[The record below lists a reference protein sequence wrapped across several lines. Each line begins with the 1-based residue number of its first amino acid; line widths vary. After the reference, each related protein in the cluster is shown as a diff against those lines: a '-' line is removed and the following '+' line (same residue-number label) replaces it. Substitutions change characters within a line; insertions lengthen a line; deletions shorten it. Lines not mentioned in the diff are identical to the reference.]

1 MTVAEQLARE
11 TKELQFRELPPE
23 VVHQVKRSLL
33 DTLGVALCGYPS
45 EPSQIIQSMIKE
57 MNEPP
62 ESTVFGSGLKTSCLY
77 ATLANGAM
85 LRYPDYSDRG
95 FLTKEALV
103 FLGHHSNLIPPILAV
118 GERQRSP
125 GQEIITAI
133 VLAYELSNRI
143 YDSAGGSH
151 NLRQR
156 GWTTETMGHACIMGL
171 LAGRLFGLD
180 EKQMANALAIAA
192 CFSLQPGVMLSPSA
206 ARNMRTPFGAYGGIL
221 SGLLAG
227 KGFTGALEVFE
238 GRQGLAQVVT
248 RGEMDLEK
256 LKQPRKDWTILSTWV
271 KKFAADGDMQGLL
284 EATVTLVERHDIVPQ
299 DVAEVRIKT
308 NSYNYRLAD
317 PVKRRHPNNKYAADH
332 SLYYTTAVAIVDRA
346 VGPEQFSEQKLWD
359 PRVRELLD
367 KIFVEPDPSLEEFSS
382 PGIAE
387 ITTKRGEKYS
397 CEIRHPKGHP
407 MNPVTD
413 TDLEEKFR
421 SMAGKFM
428 DESQM
433 SHIIDSIYNLEKL
446 EDIGGLVKL
455 LVIPELT
462 TSHYP

>member
-1 MTVAEQLARE
+1 
-11 TKELQFRELPPE
+11 
-23 VVHQVKRSLL
+23 
-33 DTLGVALCGYPS
+33 
-45 EPSQIIQSMIKE
+45 
-57 MNEPP
+57 
-62 ESTVFGSGLKTSCLY
+62 
-77 ATLANGAM
+77 
-85 LRYPDYSDRG
+85 
-95 FLTKEALV
+95 
-103 FLGHHSNLIPPILAV
+103 
-118 GERQRSP
+118 
-125 GQEIITAI
+125 
-133 VLAYELSNRI
+133 
-143 YDSAGGSH
+143 
-151 NLRQR
+151 
-156 GWTTETMGHACIMGL
+156 MGHACIMGL

-180 EKQMANALAIAA
+180 EKQMANALAIAG

-227 KGFTGALEVFE
+227 KGFTGGLEVFE

-248 RGEMDLEK
+248 GGEMDLEK
-256 LKQPRKDWTILSTWV
+256 LKQPRKGWSILSTWV
-271 KKFAADGDMQGLL
+271 KRFAADGDMQGLL
-284 EATVTLVERHDIVPQ
+284 EATVTLVKRHDIAPK

-317 PVKRRHPNNKYAADH
+317 PVKRRHPNNKYTADH

-367 KIFVEPDPSLEEFSS
+367 KILVEPDPSLEEFSS

-387 ITTKRGEKYS
+387 ITTNKGEKYS

-413 TDLEEKFR
+413 ADLEEKFR

-433 SHIIDSIYNLEKL
+433 SHIIDSIYNLENL
-446 EDIGGLVKL
+446 EDIGELVKL
-455 LVIPELT
+455 LIFPEPN
-462 TSHYP
+462 TSRYP